1 MTFTRV
7 CPKKDS
13 LQLGTGEECIIQS
26 DLKDRL
32 ICSKHTTADLPENH
46 SLFKAIKA
54 IRKFEKNVE
63 ILILLIILIILTI
76 LISANSSTEAAT
88 RGVQCKKMFL
98 EISQNSQ
105 ENTCANASFLIKAWG
120 LQLH

>member
-46 SLFKAIKA
+46 YLFKAIKA
-54 IRKFEKNVE
+54 IRKTEKYIE
-63 ILILLIILIILTI
+63 ILILLIILIILMI
-76 LISANSSTEAAT
+76 LISAISSPEAAT
-88 RGVQCKKMFL
+88 RGVQCRKVFL

-105 ENTCANASFLIKAWG
+105 ENTCARVSFLIKA
-120 LQLH
+120 